1 MTVSACNI
9 SKKCSAALVWIEAMK
24 DLDSRF
30 QELSEAVAQAKTTE
44 ERHRLLALTWEIVRQ
59 AEEKLALLKRMKEA
73 QGDRLYS
80 SFGKPLA
87 MHLYFQTVCLL
98 L

>member
-30 QELSEAVAQAKTTE
+30 QEISEAVAQAKTTE

-59 AEEKLALLKRMKEA
+59 AEEKLAVLKRMKEG

-80 SFGKPLA
+80 
-87 MHLYFQTVCLL
+87 
-98 L
+98 

>member
-30 QELSEAVAQAKTTE
+30 QELSEAVAQAKTME

-59 AEEKLALLKRMKEA
+59 AEEKLAVLKRMKEG

-80 SFGKPLA
+80 
-87 MHLYFQTVCLL
+87 
-98 L
+98 

>member
-30 QELSEAVAQAKTTE
+30 QELSEAVAQAKTME

-59 AEEKLALLKRMKEA
+59 AEEKLALLERMKEA

-80 SFGKPLA
+80 
-87 MHLYFQTVCLL
+87 
-98 L
+98 